1 MNFTHASF
9 HSFNCQRV
17 FWPMRRSSR
26 AARVLLLAGWMG
38 AISGCGAPQGPASAM
53 TSYSTGQGSTTQ
65 GELFTVPSDQLSHI
79 QIVTVTPGRLNRV
92 LRLTGTVA
100 YNAFQTT
107 PVISQAGGPVSRIVV
122 SPGDHV
128 RVGQPMLYLTS
139 PDYSLQSATYL
150 KARQSFDLADKNYK
164 RAADLYAHHAIAE
177 RDMQQA
183 ESDRNQAQTDLDAS
197 ASALRIL
204 GIKDPDSLAGHALS
218 PEVPLFAP
226 IDGEVVERL
235 VSPGQL
241 LQAGGTQCFTI
252 SDMSS
257 VWVQVNVYQK
267 DLADVN
273 VGDEVTIQNDAYPNV
288 FHGKI
293 SYIASA
299 LDPTTRSVQARIV
312 TNNPGQKLKKDMYV
326 TATVNAGS
334 ISNALIVPD
343 SAVLRDTE
351 NLPFVYVQTGANQF
365 ARRSVKLGISQ
376 GGRTQI
382 IDGIKA
388 GEHVVGDGSLFLQFQ
403 NSLQR

>member
-1 MNFTHASF
+1 MNFTLASF
-9 HSFNCQRV
+9 HFSD
-17 FWPMRRSSR
+17 RRPDFSPLNRSAR
-26 AARVLLLAGWMG
+26 AAGALLFATWIG
-38 AISGCGAPQGPASAM
+38 ALSGCGSPQKPASTM
-53 TSYSTGQGSTTQ
+53 TSYSAGQDPATQ
-65 GELFTVPSDQLSHI
+65 PGLFTVPAAQMSHI
-79 QIVTVTPGRLNRV
+79 QIVTVTPGRLNRA
-92 LRLTGTVA
+92 LRLTGAVA

-122 SPGDHV
+122 SPGEHV
-128 RVGQPMLYLTS
+128 RAGQPMLYLTS

-177 RDMQQA
+177 RDIQQA

-197 ASALRIL
+197 ASSLRIL
-204 GIKDPDSLAGHALS
+204 GIKDPGSLAGHALS
-218 PEVPLFAP
+218 PEVPVFAP

-257 VWVQVNVYQK
+257 VWVLVNVYQK

-273 VGDEVTIQNDAYPNV
+273 VGDEVTIQNDAYPNA
-288 FHGKI
+288 FRGKI

-299 LDPTTRSVQARIV
+299 LDPATRSVQARIV
-312 TNNPGQKLKKDMYV
+312 TSNPGQKLKKDMYV

-334 ISNALIVPD
+334 VPNALAVPD

-365 ARRSVKLGISQ
+365 SRRSVKLGISQ
-376 GGRTQI
+376 DDRTQL

-388 GEHVVGDGSLFLQFQ
+388 GEKVVGDGSLFLQFQ
-403 NSLQR
+403 NSLQQ

>member
-1 MNFTHASF
+1 MNSTLASF
-9 HSFNCQRV
+9 HFSD
-17 FWPMRRSSR
+17 RRPDFSPINRSAR
-26 AARVLLLAGWMG
+26 AAGVLLLATWIG
-38 AISGCGAPQGPASAM
+38 ALSGCGSPQKPASTK
-53 TSYSTGQGSTTQ
+53 TSSSVGQDPATQ
-65 GELFTVPSDQLSHI
+65 PGLFTVPAAQMSHI
-79 QIVTVTPGRLNRV
+79 QIVTVTPGRLNRA
-92 LRLTGTVA
+92 LRLTGAVA

-128 RVGQPMLYLTS
+128 RTGQPMLYLTS

-177 RDMQQA
+177 RDIQQA

-204 GIKDPDSLAGHALS
+204 GVKDPDSLAGHPLS
-218 PEVPLFAP
+218 PEVPVYAP

-257 VWVQVNVYQK
+257 VWVLVNVYQK

-273 VGDEVTIQNDAYPNV
+273 VGDEVTIQNDAYPNA
-288 FHGKI
+288 FRGKI

-299 LDPTTRSVQARIV
+299 LDPATRSVQARIV
-312 TNNPGQKLKKDMYV
+312 TSNPGQKLKKDMYV

-334 ISNALIVPD
+334 VPNALAVPD

-351 NLPFVYVQTGANQF
+351 NLPFVYVQTAANQF
-365 ARRSVKLGISQ
+365 SRRSVKLGISE
-376 GGRTQI
+376 GGRTQLA
-382 IDGIKA
+382 DGIKA
-388 GEHVVGDGSLFLQFQ
+388 GEKVVGDGSLFLQFQ
-403 NSLQR
+403 NSLQQ

>member
-1 MNFTHASF
+1 MNSNLAAV
-9 HSFNCQRV
+9 HSV
-17 FWPMRRSSR
+17 PRRDFSPIHCSPR
-26 AARVLLLAGWMG
+26 AAQVLLLAACVAM
-38 AISGCGAPQGPASAM
+38 ISGCGSSQAPASAM
-53 TSYSTGQGSTTQ
+53 TSYSAGQNPATQ
-65 GELFTVPSDQLSHI
+65 PGLFSVPTEQMSHI
-79 QIVTVTPGRLNRV
+79 QIVTVTPARLNRV
-92 LRLTGTVA
+92 LRLTGAVA

-128 RVGQPMLYLTS
+128 RTGQPMLYLTS
-139 PDYSLQSATYL
+139 PDYSSQSATYL

-177 RDMQQA
+177 RDIQQA
-183 ESDRNQAQTDLDAS
+183 ESDRNQAQTDMDAS
-197 ASALRIL
+197 ASALRIM

-218 PEVPLFAP
+218 PEVPVFAP

-257 VWVQVNVYQK
+257 VWVLVNVYQK
-267 DLADVN
+267 DLADVS
-273 VGDEVTIQNDAYPNV
+273 VGDEVTIQNDAYPNA
-288 FHGKI
+288 FRGKI

-312 TNNPGQKLKKDMYV
+312 ASNPGQKLKKDMYV

-334 ISNALIVPD
+334 IPNALAVPD

-351 NLPFVYVQTGANQF
+351 NLPFVYVQGDANQF
-365 ARRSVKLGISQ
+365 ARRSVQLGISQ

-382 IDGIKA
+382 TDGIKA
-388 GEHVVGDGSLFLQFQ
+388 GEKIVGDGSLFLQFQ

>member
-1 MNFTHASF
+1 MNSTLASF
-9 HSFNCQRV
+9 HFSD
-17 FWPMRRSSR
+17 RRRDFSPLNRSAR
-26 AARVLLLAGWMG
+26 ATGALLLATWIG
-38 AISGCGAPQGPASAM
+38 ALSGCGSPQKPASTT
-53 TSYSTGQGSTTQ
+53 TSSSVGQDPATQ
-65 GELFTVPSDQLSHI
+65 PGLFTVPAAQMSHI
-79 QIVTVTPGRLNRV
+79 QIVTVTPGRLNRA
-92 LRLTGTVA
+92 LRLTGAVA

-128 RVGQPMLYLTS
+128 RTGQPMLYLTS

-177 RDMQQA
+177 RDIQQA

-204 GIKDPDSLAGHALS
+204 GVKDPDSLAGHALS
-218 PEVPLFAP
+218 PEVPVYAP

-257 VWVQVNVYQK
+257 VWVLVNVYQK

-273 VGDEVTIQNDAYPNV
+273 VGDEVTIQNDAYPNA
-288 FHGKI
+288 FRGKI

-299 LDPTTRSVQARIV
+299 LDPATRSVQARIV
-312 TNNPGQKLKKDMYV
+312 TSNPGQKLKKDMYV

-334 ISNALIVPD
+334 VPNALAVPD

-351 NLPFVYVQTGANQF
+351 NLPFVYVQSGTNQF
-365 ARRSVKLGISQ
+365 SRRSVKLGISE
-376 GGRTQI
+376 GGRTQLA
-382 IDGIKA
+382 DGIKA
-388 GEHVVGDGSLFLQFQ
+388 GEKVVGDGSLFLQFQ
-403 NSLQR
+403 NSLQQ

>member
-1 MNFTHASF
+1 MNSNLAAFRS
-9 HSFNCQRV
+9 V
-17 FWPMRRSSR
+17 RRRRDFSPIHRSPR
-26 AARVLLLAGWMG
+26 AAQVLLLA
-38 AISGCGAPQGPASAM
+38 ASVAIISGCGSPQAPASAM
-53 TSYSTGQGSTTQ
+53 TSYSAGQNPATQ
-65 GELFTVPSDQLSHI
+65 PGLFSVPAEQMSHI
-79 QIVTVTPGRLNRV
+79 QIVTVTPARLNRV
-92 LRLTGTVA
+92 LRLTGAVA

-107 PVISQAGGPVSRIVV
+107 PVISQAGGPVSRILV
-122 SPGDHV
+122 SPGEHV
-128 RVGQPMLYLTS
+128 RAGQPMLYLTS
-139 PDYSLQSATYL
+139 PDYSSQSATYL

-164 RAADLYAHHAIAE
+164 RAADLYAHHAVAE

-183 ESDRNQAQTDLDAS
+183 ESDRNQAQTDMDAS
-197 ASALRIL
+197 ASALRIM

-218 PEVPLFAP
+218 PEVPVFAP

-257 VWVQVNVYQK
+257 VWVLVNVYQK
-267 DLADVN
+267 DLADVS
-273 VGDEVTIQNDAYPNV
+273 VGDEVTIQNDAYPNA
-288 FHGKI
+288 FRGKI

-299 LDPTTRSVQARIV
+299 LDPTTRSVQARIAA
-312 TNNPGQKLKKDMYV
+312 TNPGQKLKKDMYV

-334 ISNALIVPD
+334 ISNALAVPD

-351 NLPFVYVQTGANQF
+351 NLPFVYVQADANQF
-365 ARRSVKLGISQ
+365 SRRSVKLGISQ

-382 IDGIKA
+382 TDGIKA
-388 GEHVVGDGSLFLQFQ
+388 GEKVVGDGSLFLQFQ

>member
-1 MNFTHASF
+1 
-9 HSFNCQRV
+9 
-17 FWPMRRSSR
+17 
-26 AARVLLLAGWMG
+26 
-38 AISGCGAPQGPASAM
+38 M

-150 KARQSFDLADKNYK
+150 KARQSFDLADKNFK

-312 TNNPGQKLKKDMYV
+312 TSNPGQKLKKDMYV